1 MKRKIMDKQIDSKE
15 TETKPELYTVLVA
28 GEYYKI
34 NILPI
39 YYSVLN
45 FRNTKNILLE

>member
-34 NILPI
+34 NG
-39 YYSVLN
+39 
-45 FRNTKNILLE
+45 TKGYCLVDVISIICL